1 MRWMVVLAS
10 VLAMLSPAWAA
21 RLSASQLQPGDLL
34 FVSASQD
41 GLSGAINDATA
52 RAGQISY
59 DHVGLLA
66 GQGDAADVLHADQE
80 GSRAQPL
87 SDFLREAADKQR
99 QVDAYRLRDVQPAV
113 IADGIATARGLLG
126 KPYNATYVPNQD
138 SLYCSDMIERAFR
151 AHGLFA
157 LQPMNFRNPDT
168 GVIAQW
174 WVDFYADHGMAV
186 PQDVPGSNPNDMAR
200 SPVLQLLGEVQR

>member
-1 MRWMVVLAS
+1 MRLGVFLAGL
-10 VLAMLSPAWAA
+10 LAIAGPAWSAALSPAG
-21 RLSASQLQPGDLL
+21 LQPGDLL
-34 FVSASQD
+34 FVSASHT

-59 DHVGLLA
+59 DHVGLVA
-66 GQGDAADVLHADQE
+66 GQGEAAEVLHADQE

-99 QVDAYRLRDVQPAV
+99 QVDAYRLRQADAAV
-113 IADGIATARGLLG
+113 IADGIASARGLLG
-126 KPYNATYVPNQD
+126 KPYNATYVPNDD
-138 SLYCSDMIERAFR
+138 SLYCSDLIERAFR
-151 AHGLFA
+151 AHGIFA

-168 GVIAQW
+168 GVIADW
-174 WVDFYADHGMAV
+174 WVQFYAGHGMAV

-200 SPVLQLLGEVQR
+200 SPVLQLLGEVRQ